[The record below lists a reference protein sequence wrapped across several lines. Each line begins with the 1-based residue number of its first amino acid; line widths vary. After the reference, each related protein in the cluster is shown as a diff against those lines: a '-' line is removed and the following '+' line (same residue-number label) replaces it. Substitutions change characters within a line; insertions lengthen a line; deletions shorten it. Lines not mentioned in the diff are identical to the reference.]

1 MIVPEQFSFIPILK
15 SVRDL
20 DRALAYWSQQD
31 LAATPVDIYQPF
43 TRGSRTNQTLAGAL
57 YGKVQRTAPGD
68 GHISIDFQYIIV
80 EGDLHQFL
88 LGARGLQAEDPV
100 ALNPQVEEPFVA
112 QRCRGEVG
120 TGNSLMFQ

>member
-31 LAATPVDIYQPF
+31 LAGPPVDIYQPF

-68 GHISIDFQYIIV
+68 GHISIDFQHIIV

-88 LGARGLQAEDPV
+88 LGARGLQAEGPE
-100 ALNPQVEEPFVA
+100 LP
-112 QRCRGEVG
+112 
-120 TGNSLMFQ
+120 